1 MRILFFTLVKIDSVY
16 QRGNYSDLIREI
28 RDRGHEIITITPG
41 ERRFKR
47 NCVVIK
53 EGGATILKVWTP
65 NIQKTN
71 ILEKTVGLLLIQ
83 YLFKIALD
91 IVVKK
96 QSIDF
101 IMYSTPPIT
110 FNWLVSYCR
119 KRFNAKT
126 YLLLKDIFPQN
137 AVDLNMF
144 GFNSLTYKYFRYIEK
159 KLYNISD
166 FIGTM
171 SEANSKYLIEKNPEL
186 NSQNIEV
193 NPNSI
198 EIVTPNLK
206 QTNFT
211 NYAIPEEDKRVFVY
225 GGNIGKPQK
234 IEFLL
239 DVIIACR
246 DIHKAYFI
254 IIGSGT
260 ESKKVAE
267 WFKINNPENA
277 LCIKDMPQNDYERYL
292 EKHCDVGMVF
302 LDPRFTIPNYPSRIL
317 YYMLYK
323 LPVLCA
329 TDTVTDIGMDAE
341 KNNYGFEC
349 KSGDITTFKKYVQLF
364 TDDYDLVEKYG
375 ENAFSYLKTNFNV
388 TRSYQAISSHFQ
400 IN

>member
-28 RDRGHEIITITPG
+28 RDRGHEIIIITPR

-47 NCVVIK
+47 NCVVLK
-53 EGGATILKVWTP
+53 EGSATLLKVWTP

-83 YLFKIALD
+83 YLFKVALD
-91 IVVKK
+91 RVVKS

-101 IMYSTPPIT
+101 IIYSTPPIT

-144 GFNSLTYKYFRYIEK
+144 GLNSLTYKYFRNVEK
-159 KLYNISD
+159 KLYSISD

-171 SEANSKYLIEKNPEL
+171 SDANSKYLIEKTPEL
-186 NSQNIEV
+186 NPRNIEI

-198 EIVTPNLK
+198 DIITSNPK
-206 QTNFT
+206 QSNSK
-211 NYAIPEEDKRVFVY
+211 NYAVPEEDKRVFVY

-246 DIHKAYFI
+246 DIYKAFFV

-267 WFKINNPENA
+267 WFKLNKPENA
-277 LCIKDMPQNDYERYL
+277 LYIQEMPQNDYEQYL
-292 EKHCDVGMVF
+292 DKHCDVGMVF

-329 TDTVTDIGMDAE
+329 TDTVTDIGKDAE

-349 KSGDITTFKKYVQLF
+349 KSGDIARFKKYVQLF
-364 TDDYDLVEKYG
+364 TDDDNLVEKYG
-375 ENAFSYLKTNFNV
+375 ENAFSYLKINFNV
-388 TRSYQAISSHFQ
+388 VRSYETIYSHFQ
-400 IN
+400 FK